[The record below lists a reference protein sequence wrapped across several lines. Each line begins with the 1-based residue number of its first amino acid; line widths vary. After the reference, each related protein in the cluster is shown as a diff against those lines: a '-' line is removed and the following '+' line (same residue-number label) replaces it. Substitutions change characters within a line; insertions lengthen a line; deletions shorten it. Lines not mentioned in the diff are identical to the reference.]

1 MWHLATCTTAAA
13 SCKAAAVDCYKE
25 SATWACNTSSRQRYP
40 SLLRAGTCA
49 CAALQVQENVSHIVL
64 SIFNAGVLPPLQP
77 RLAQLLALQH
87 AQDLSRRGRT
97 AAWCGTLSQLLQM
110 LRCFVD
116 SVQPPR
122 LGQQG
127 AMHQGQQG
135 PLTAQQCSDGCSGR
149 LCAWPCICC

>member
-1 MWHLATCTTAAA
+1 MGLQYELPSAVPQSIESRNMRLCCTAGPGERLTHRAQHIQRWSAATPT
-13 SCKAAAVDCYKE
+13 
-25 SATWACNTSSRQRYP
+25 
-40 SLLRAGTCA
+40 
-49 CAALQVQENVSHIVL
+49 VL
-64 SIFNAGVLPPLQP
+64 GPQP